1 MYKEDAIK
9 KIKKFTEDLVCQE
22 LKEDYSAKER
32 RDIVK
37 ALVNYAEETFVG
49 HPSDELVAYIME
61 AIENNIKDL

>member
-1 MYKEDAIK
+1 MYKEEAIK
-9 KIKKFTEDLVCQE
+9 KIKKFTEDLVREE
-22 LKEDYSAKER
+22 LKDDYSTNER

-49 HPSDELVAYIME
+49 HPSDKHVGYIMK